1 MTTNKNDKRT
11 IVVLHGDETGE
22 ELLQEA
28 LRVLDP
34 AVLGVDLNL
43 QHYDLSL
50 ERRRATK
57 NQVVEEAAEAI
68 LAAGFGLKA
77 ATITPEGVED
87 VGSPNLILRERLGA
101 HVIVRTGRRIP
112 GVTPLRR
119 LPGPVTF
126 VRNAGGE
133 M

>member
-1 MTTNKNDKRT
+1 MTTDENDKRT

-34 AVLGVDLNL
+34 AVLGVDLTL

-68 LAAGFGLKA
+68 LAAGVRA
-77 ATITPEGVED
+77 EGGHD
-87 VGSPNLILRERLGA
+87 HP
-101 HVIVRTGRRIP
+101 
-112 GVTPLRR
+112 
-119 LPGPVTF
+119 
-126 VRNAGGE
+126 
-133 M
+133 